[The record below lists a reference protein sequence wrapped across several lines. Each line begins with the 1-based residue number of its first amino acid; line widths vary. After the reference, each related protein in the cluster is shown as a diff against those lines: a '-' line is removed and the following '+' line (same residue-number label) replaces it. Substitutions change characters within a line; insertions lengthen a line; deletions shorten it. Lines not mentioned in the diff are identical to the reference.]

1 MTEILAIESPPP
13 PAAPPADGPLEI
25 EIKLAA
31 TPTMLDALRTHPRLG
46 APGQRK
52 AHSSTYFDTA
62 DHALA
67 AAGASLRLRHR
78 AGACE
83 QTLKLT
89 TRRKSQI
96 HRSEWN
102 QPLLPGA
109 TAPDAA
115 AFPPLA
121 ARALNALV
129 GDAPLLPYAEVAVER
144 ELRMM
149 RQGAAWIELA
159 FDRGDIRVPG
169 AEPVPVAELE
179 LELQDGDLADALA
192 LALDLPLGP
201 ELGWSI
207 ATKAQR
213 AQTLASGQPPAPVSA
228 APVPLTPGMSAARGL
243 QAIGWGCLGQWLGNA
258 PLVVSTGNPGAVHQA
273 RVAIRR
279 LRAAFALF
287 GRALLARDPQVEALR
302 DGLRMAARAL
312 GPARDLHVLRR
323 RVLAHGPLGDAAGQS
338 LLAMLAH
345 AEAEATHA
353 AQVAL
358 AGEAIQ
364 RLPLQLALWL
374 ERGDWLTHE
383 AAATPVAALSATLL
397 DRQRKRLRGMRRHLA
412 EMSDAALH
420 DLRLDVKKL
429 RYAVDFFTPLCP
441 DVRGARAHERVLGEL
456 QDVLGDI
463 SDAGV
468 GQRAIS
474 GHPLLALPPAEAE
487 RLAQVLAADAA
498 ARPRLITR
506 ARQLLAEEKG
516 RGGWWR

>member
-1 MTEILAIESPPP
+1 MNEILAIESPP
-13 PAAPPADGPLEI
+13 AAPLADGPVEI

-31 TPTMLDALRTHPRLG
+31 TPAMLDALRAHPLLG
-46 APGQRK
+46 GPGQRK

-96 HRSEWN
+96 HRCEWN
-102 QPLLPGA
+102 QPLPPGA

-144 ELRMM
+144 EARLM

-179 LELQDGDLADALA
+179 LELQDGELADALA

-201 ELGWSI
+201 DLGWSI

-213 AQTLASGQPPAPVSA
+213 AQTLASGRAAAPVSA

-258 PLVVSTGNPGAVHQA
+258 PLVVSAGHPGAVHQA

-323 RVLAHGPLGDAAGQS
+323 RVLAHGPLDDAAGQS
-338 LLAMLAH
+338 LLTMLAH

-364 RLPLQLALWL
+364 RLPLRMALWL
-374 ERGDWLTHE
+374 ERGEWLAE
-383 AAATPVAALSATLL
+383 ATAPLADLSATLL

-412 EMSDAALH
+412 EMSDTALH

-441 DVRGARAHERVLGEL
+441 DPRGARAHERVLGEL

-463 SDAGV
+463 SDAGM
-468 GQRAIS
+468 GQRAVS

-487 RLAQVLAADAA
+487 RLAQVLAADAV
-498 ARPRLITR
+498 ARPRLIAR